1 MILYKINNQTF
12 KIMKKNQN
20 KRIFKINQKFYNY
33 NNKIKIK
40 RNYISKTKMMILKYK
55 NMINKFIIQKKI
67 INNILKK

>member
-55 NMINKFIIQKKI
+55 NIINKFIIQKKI